1 MNLPK
6 DTDTKSFCSTLTLS
20 KNEEIILQNK
30 KETELFIINYIPDLN
45 KNDLVDKKNKEKN
58 ELVKNYIQKKIKIIE
73 NNNDIFSNKK
83 LLENMQ
89 KIKKSEKILFFYQ
102 KSFII
107 AINFINK
114 ILNKINSTLDA
125 IPSSIKKI
133 SKIIYDLLYKK
144 FKNTDTIELY
154 NQISYFFFMKLF
166 KYIFLSPDYY
176 PLINNVILSEK
187 TKKNLFKL
195 FEILSQLIS
204 GDFYKS
210 NENSTSD
217 YTPFNWY
224 FLENIHIIYNLCKNL
239 ISNKKKSNINNNN
252 DYFYSY
258 SICFNKEILET
269 LLNIID
275 NNRNIIFINNNHIKF
290 KEIIDNLIKN
300 KEMNNQNQKI
310 VYYFLYFEIIYS
322 GKYIDIMNIDLK
334 NKNFK
339 IKEEEININLPQPK
353 KSFHLIK
360 NKTNEKTDLNNLA
373 SILNLLSEI
382 LISLDE
388 NDINEISNK
397 IKNNYSTKE
406 VFKYMKNY
414 YISKSFAL
422 KNINTRSYK
431 NNINHQNIPIEWYI
445 NSLLKCLDKLNE
457 NYTKNDYNNLY
468 TFFSKEIN
476 DSIKKFNFKL
486 LSNIIQKL
494 KYAKQYIKYFKSCQ
508 KKYIELIINTK
519 IKNFIEKEKINVII
533 KLTYNLKEK
542 FLTIYA
548 LELTKDIDQSKNKL
562 DFCKYIN
569 DFIIKFP
576 NLSKI
581 DKGQDPELFEVE
593 DKINLKGALN
603 TFMNIIKEKMSKYF
617 KDNEKETAINKIKKY
632 ILTKIYEK
640 IYPQDYDNDDL
651 LFYYKAISLSWIE
664 PKHLKIPYEVNVDNF
679 ISITNSLFKQV
690 DYEKSPSCKM
700 EVIVKIFNTIN
711 WALRFSQGGNFSTD
725 DIAPIFEYALI
736 KARPERLSSNLRYL
750 EFFITK
756 GSELKNMYFDFLKN
770 NMNSIKEINYTQFE
784 GITEEEFKQKC
795 LEANKSYIVS

>member
-125 IPSSIKKI
+125 IPSSLKKI
-133 SKIIYDLLYKK
+133 SKIIYDLLCKK

-154 NQISYFFFMKLF
+154 KQISYFFFMKLF

-239 ISNKKKSNINNNN
+239 ISHKKKSNTYNNN

-258 SICFNKEILET
+258 SICFNKDILET
-269 LLNIID
+269 LLNIKD

-310 VYYFLYFEIIYS
+310 VDYFLYFEIIYS

-353 KSFHLIK
+353 KAFHLIK
-360 NKTNEKTDLNNLA
+360 NKTNEKTELNNLA
-373 SILNLLSEI
+373 SILN
-382 LISLDE
+382 
-388 NDINEISNK
+388 
-397 IKNNYSTKE
+397 
-406 VFKYMKNY
+406 
-414 YISKSFAL
+414 
-422 KNINTRSYK
+422 
-431 NNINHQNIPIEWYI
+431 
-445 NSLLKCLDKLNE
+445 
-457 NYTKNDYNNLY
+457 
-468 TFFSKEIN
+468 
-476 DSIKKFNFKL
+476 
-486 LSNIIQKL
+486 
-494 KYAKQYIKYFKSCQ
+494 
-508 KKYIELIINTK
+508 
-519 IKNFIEKEKINVII
+519 
-533 KLTYNLKEK
+533 
-542 FLTIYA
+542 
-548 LELTKDIDQSKNKL
+548 
-562 DFCKYIN
+562 
-569 DFIIKFP
+569 
-576 NLSKI
+576 
-581 DKGQDPELFEVE
+581 
-593 DKINLKGALN
+593 
-603 TFMNIIKEKMSKYF
+603 
-617 KDNEKETAINKIKKY
+617 
-632 ILTKIYEK
+632 
-640 IYPQDYDNDDL
+640 
-651 LFYYKAISLSWIE
+651 
-664 PKHLKIPYEVNVDNF
+664 
-679 ISITNSLFKQV
+679 
-690 DYEKSPSCKM
+690 
-700 EVIVKIFNTIN
+700 
-711 WALRFSQGGNFSTD
+711 
-725 DIAPIFEYALI
+725 
-736 KARPERLSSNLRYL
+736 
-750 EFFITK
+750 
-756 GSELKNMYFDFLKN
+756 
-770 NMNSIKEINYTQFE
+770 
-784 GITEEEFKQKC
+784 
-795 LEANKSYIVS
+795 